1 MFDFEEANEA
11 IKKNELM
18 SIQAGDMTVDQAT
31 QLLSKK
37 LDLNP
42 LIARASNHTIENE
55 ESASQAL
62 SMSLQARKI
71 RKQLDETRLSIIRPH
86 LDFQKAINKIVK
98 EYEAKLEEI
107 ENNLKNK
114 LDEYLQK
121 AASSNNAI
129 FIAKS
134 KEMFVE
140 DGKLSRV
147 TKWAWEL
154 ENEFLIP
161 REYLILDEKKITE
174 AVKQGI
180 RNIPGLN
187 IFEKEEITMR
197 VKN

>member
-11 IKKNELM
+11 IKKNEIM
-18 SIQAGDMTVDQAT
+18 NIQAGGMTVGQAT

-37 LDLNP
+37 LDLTP
-42 LIARASNHTIENE
+42 LISRASGHVIENE

-71 RKQLDETRLSIIRPH
+71 RKQLDETRLSIVRPH

-107 ENNLKNK
+107 ENNLKSK

-121 AASSNNAI
+121 SASTNNSL

-140 DGKLSRV
+140 DGKL
-147 TKWAWEL
+147 TKIKKWVWEL
-154 ENEFLIP
+154 ENELLVS
-161 REYLILDEKKITE
+161 RDYLSLDDKKVDE
-174 AVKQGI
+174 AVKQGV
-180 RNIPGLN
+180 RNIPGIKVL
-187 IFEKEEITMR
+187 EKEEISMR
-197 VKN
+197 IKN

>member
-11 IKKNELM
+11 IKKNETM
-18 SIQAGDMTVDQAT
+18 NIQAGGMTVGQAT

-37 LDLNP
+37 LDLTP
-42 LIARASNHTIENE
+42 LISRASDHVIKNE

-71 RKQLDETRLSIIRPH
+71 RKQLDETRLSIVRPH

-107 ENNLKNK
+107 ENNLKSK

-121 AASSNNAI
+121 SASTNNAL

-140 DGKLSRV
+140 DGKL
-147 TKWAWEL
+147 TKVKKWVWDL
-154 ENEFLIP
+154 ENELLVP
-161 REYLILDEKKITE
+161 RDYLSLDNKKVDE
-174 AVKQGI
+174 AVKQGV
-180 RNIPGLN
+180 RNIPGIKIL
-187 IFEKEEITMR
+187 EKEEISMR
-197 VKN
+197 IKN

>member
-11 IKKNELM
+11 IKKNEIM
-18 SIQAGDMTVDQAT
+18 SLQAGGMTVGQAT

-37 LDLNP
+37 LDLTP
-42 LIARASNHTIENE
+42 LISRASVHIIENE

-114 LDEYLQK
+114 LDEYLK
-121 AASSNNAI
+121 KSASTNNAF
-129 FIAKS
+129 FITKS

-140 DGKLSRV
+140 DGKL
-147 TKWAWEL
+147 TKVKKWVWEL
-154 ENEFLIP
+154 EDETLVP
-161 REYLILDEKKITE
+161 REYLTLNEKKIDE
-174 AVKQGI
+174 SVKQGI
-180 RNIPGLN
+180 RNIPGIKIL
-187 IFEKEEITMR
+187 EKEEISMR

>member
-18 SIQAGDMTVDQAT
+18 NIEAGGMTIDQAT
-31 QLLSKK
+31 QLLVKK
-37 LDLNP
+37 LDLTP
-42 LIARASNHTIENE
+42 LISRASDHTIENE

-107 ENNLKNK
+107 ETNLKTK
-114 LDEYLQK
+114 LDTYLQQS
-121 AASSNNAI
+121 ASTNNSS
-129 FIAKS
+129 FIARS

-140 DGKLSRV
+140 DGKL
-147 TKWAWEL
+147 TKIKKWVWEL
-154 ENEFLIP
+154 ENEAVVP
-161 REYLILDEKKITE
+161 QEYLCLDSKKIDE
-174 AVKQGI
+174 AVKQGV
-180 RNIPGLN
+180 RNIPG
-187 IFEKEEITMR
+187 IKVFEKEEISMR
-197 VKN
+197 IKN

>member
-11 IKKNELM
+11 IKKNEIMNL
-18 SIQAGDMTVDQAT
+18 QAGGMTVGQAT

-37 LDLNP
+37 LDLTP
-42 LIARASNHTIENE
+42 LISRASVHIIENE

-114 LDEYLQK
+114 LDEYLK
-121 AASSNNAI
+121 KSASTNNAF
-129 FIAKS
+129 FITKS

-140 DGKLSRV
+140 DGKL
-147 TKWAWEL
+147 TKVKKWVWEL
-154 ENEFLIP
+154 EDETLVP
-161 REYLILDEKKITE
+161 REYMTLNEKKIDE
-174 AVKQGI
+174 SVKQGI
-180 RNIPGLN
+180 RNIPGIKIL
-187 IFEKEEITMR
+187 EKEEISMR

>member
-11 IKKNELM
+11 IKKNEIM
-18 SIQAGDMTVDQAT
+18 NIQAGGMTVGQAT

-37 LDLNP
+37 LDLTP
-42 LIARASNHTIENE
+42 LISRASDHVIENE

-71 RKQLDETRLSIIRPH
+71 RKQLDETRLSIVRPH

-107 ENNLKNK
+107 ENNLKSK

-121 AASSNNAI
+121 SASTNNAL

-140 DGKLSRV
+140 DGKL
-147 TKWAWEL
+147 TKVKKWVWDL
-154 ENEFLIP
+154 ENELLVP
-161 REYLILDEKKITE
+161 RDYLSLDNKKVDE
-174 AVKQGI
+174 AVKQGV
-180 RNIPGLN
+180 RNIPGIKIL
-187 IFEKEEITMR
+187 EKEEISMR
-197 VKN
+197 IKN